1 MLLAT
6 SKHTFFNSSLLLCN
20 IQWCPQRMRMYT
32 VRFLWT
38 IFKTKVCNY
47 IEIIIFFKLQVVFT
61 VSSLWVTLKSIFHPF
76 CFVMNRDIIQ
86 AYYRGNLGGKY
97 SCLRWRLQ
105 EPFSC
110 IMHTPFTLTQL
121 FVELFPNFRNIS
133 FTYTP
138 LFLYLVSSFRN
149 KSFTYTPLFNIQF
162 LL

>member
-1 MLLAT
+1 MILIAYSFSFFFDSFISLFIYSFTHLFCYSFIHRKRRFLIFSKMYSFTRSIIICIHHSVYLYIFFYPRKTEFYFMLLAT

-76 CFVMNRDIIQ
+76 CFVMNRDII
-86 AYYRGNLGGKY
+86 
-97 SCLRWRLQ
+97 
-105 EPFSC
+105 
-110 IMHTPFTLTQL
+110 
-121 FVELFPNFRNIS
+121 
-133 FTYTP
+133 
-138 LFLYLVSSFRN
+138 
-149 KSFTYTPLFNIQF
+149 
-162 LL
+162 